1 MLQLSGL
8 DELSCLNGSE
18 QLIEK
23 INEVFAFIRENKI
36 NISPSVFTIY
46 NDTFTADLSLSSSS
60 KQKQP
65 FIRKRKTVHFSTIDE
80 LAYFRCSELLVSR
93 IEEVLLFIRGKDYF
107 VQIFSSRL
115 DVKRNALAVYLS
127 LSFSFKLPSL
137 QLLIPSRLSGLEYY
151 GNHEANKFLDSFQ
164 KGIS

>member
-18 QLIEK
+18 QLIGK
-23 INEVFAFIRENKI
+23 INEVLAFIQERKI
-36 NISPSVFTIY
+36 KISPPAITICK
-46 NDTFTADLSLSSSS
+46 DMFTADLSLSSSL

-107 VQIFSSRL
+107 VQMFSSHL
-115 DVKRNALAVYLS
+115 NVKRNTLAVYLS
-127 LSFSFKLPSL
+127 LSFSFKSPSL
-137 QLLIPSRLSGLEYY
+137 QLLIPSRLSSLEYY
-151 GNHEANKFLDSFQ
+151 GNHEANKSLDSFN
-164 KGIS
+164 KG